1 MLDTFFIFDKAA
13 LNMKYNLVSPVEICN
28 DLEKNKESKKTILIV
43 FLCLPVSLYL
53 ARAVYESVIMKYLR
67 LKLFYL

>member
-28 DLEKNKESKKTILIV
+28 DLEKK
-43 FLCLPVSLYL
+43 
-53 ARAVYESVIMKYLR
+53 
-67 LKLFYL
+67 